1 MSADST
7 TKITIHFV
15 DPDLDPEE
23 RNEASQRLLS
33 QMKQLDEVE
42 SVSPVLDPNPPEGNK
57 ALGGFLAGVL
67 STEVR
72 PGNLQSVFGFLG
84 DRLSHKPIELEVEFE
99 GRKIKLKSSSPE
111 EMAALVTMAQQ
122 LVSGQFSGQPIETVG
137 ATLAVTAKPHAP
149 ATPAV
154 GEQPFVP
161 THPPIHPVLEP
172 VERSTHSPQPVT
184 VFFSYSHKDE
194 SLRDEL
200 ATHLAMLK
208 RQGLIAAWYDRDISA
223 GTEWAGAIDENLNKA
238 QVILLLISANFL
250 ASDYCFDIELQR
262 AIERHNAGSARV
274 IPIILKPCDWSGA
287 PFGKLQ
293 ALPKNAKP
301 VTTWSNQ
308 DEALTNVAQGIR
320 AAVLQVK

>member
-23 RNEASQRLLS
+23 RNDASQRLLS

-84 DRLSHKPIELEVEFE
+84 DRLSHKPIEMEVEFE

-111 EMAALVTMAQQ
+111 EMAALIKMAQQ
-122 LVSGQFSGQPIETVG
+122 LVSGQFSGQPIETVS
-137 ATLAVTAKPHAP
+137 AIPQPPLAEPPQP
-149 ATPAV
+149 A
-154 GEQPFVP
+154 
-161 THPPIHPVLEP
+161 HP
-172 VERSTHSPQPVT
+172 PQPVT

-223 GTEWAGAIDENLNKA
+223 GTEWAGAIDENLKKA

-250 ASDYCFDIELQR
+250 ASDYCFDIELQT

-274 IPIILKPCDWSGA
+274 IPIILKPCDWFGA